1 MVGKE
6 ILAILKA
13 NKKGTKSPKLEKPH
27 PPILV
32 SMYFTS
38 TFACMNFLSRFY
50 FLTPVDYSPWFE
62 RAIWP
67 NLKRSKISENREATL
82 TKFGFHAF
90 HINLYLHAFFE
101 PILFFEYHEC
111 LWSKEN
117 FGCFERKRKRG
128 KISETGESTPT
139 KFGFHAFH
147 VNLYFHAFFEP
158 IQFCDPKVYVVMV
171 QRENLKES
179 RME

>member
-1 MVGKE
+1 MD
-6 ILAILKA
+6 
-13 NKKGTKSPKLEKPH
+13 
-27 PPILV
+27 
-32 SMYFTS
+32 Y
-38 TFACMNFLSRFY
+38 
-50 FLTPVDYSPWFE
+50 YSPWFE

-90 HINLYLHAFFE
+90 HINLYLHAFLSRFYF
-101 PILFFEYHEC
+101 LNLMGVHG
-111 LWSKEN
+111 LKEN

-158 IQFCDPKVYVVMV
+158 IQFCDPKVYIVMV